1 METERPLSILPS
13 IKCSDCGAEIQISA
27 MGEHVC
33 PSQQK
38 EDQVSPKLRS
48 PVASPA
54 TSPSIEQPRGLL
66 PPNKQSLNRPPS
78 RPNRTPLPRID
89 PSVASESHKSWTIRT
104 RQLTGR
110 RQAVPSAKGIAFTRW
125 IQQLRTS
132 HTTDTTHWQT
142 RPLPWNAQCYQPQP
156 QTSTRTITRAH
167 WKHGLRVPALP
178 YSTIQVGSKSQEPRT

>member
-38 EDQVSPKLRS
+38 ENQVSPKPQS
-48 PVASPA
+48 PIESPA
-54 TSPSIEQPRGLL
+54 TSPSIEQQRALL
-66 PPNKQSLNRPPS
+66 PPIQQSLNRPPS
-78 RPNRTPLPRID
+78 RPNRSPLPRID
-89 PSVASESHKSWTIRT
+89 PSVASEYYRSRALST
-104 RQLTGR
+104 RQLTGF
-110 RQAVPSAKGIAFTRW
+110 RQTVSSTERTAFTRW

-142 RPLPWNAQCYQPQP
+142 RPLSWNA
-156 QTSTRTITRAH
+156 
-167 WKHGLRVPALP
+167 
-178 YSTIQVGSKSQEPRT
+178 